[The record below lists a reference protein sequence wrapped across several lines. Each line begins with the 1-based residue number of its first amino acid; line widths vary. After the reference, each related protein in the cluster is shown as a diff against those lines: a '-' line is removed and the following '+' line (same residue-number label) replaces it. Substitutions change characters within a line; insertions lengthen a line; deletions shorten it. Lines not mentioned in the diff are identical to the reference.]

1 MDLFDDAPQLDVPG
15 LIYQPD
21 YIDSIA
27 ETSLLTAIDAAPWI
41 TDLKRRVQH
50 YGWRYDYKARSVPPD
65 AYLGPLPDWLTPLA
79 HRLAD
84 EGLFGAPPDQAIIN
98 EYLPGQGIAPHI
110 DCEPCFGPVIASLS
124 LGGSCVMVFSRE
136 ERKAPITLAP
146 RSMVVMTG
154 EARELWKHGI
164 PARKSDPGPGGSA
177 LRGRR
182 VSVTFRVVNVRNLE
196 TSNDNHP

>member
-1 MDLFDDAPQLDVPG
+1 MDLLDAPSPSDVPG
-15 LIYQPD
+15 LIYTPEF
-21 YIDSIA
+21 INTEVEA
-27 ETSLLTAIDAAPWI
+27 ALLAQIDAAPWI

-65 AYLGPLPDWLTPLA
+65 AYLGPLPEWLTPFA

-84 EGLFGAPPDQAIIN
+84 EGLFETPPDQAIIN

-177 LRGRR
+177 PRGRR
-182 VSVTFRVVNVRNLE
+182 VSVTFRVVKIQG
-196 TSNDNHP
+196 